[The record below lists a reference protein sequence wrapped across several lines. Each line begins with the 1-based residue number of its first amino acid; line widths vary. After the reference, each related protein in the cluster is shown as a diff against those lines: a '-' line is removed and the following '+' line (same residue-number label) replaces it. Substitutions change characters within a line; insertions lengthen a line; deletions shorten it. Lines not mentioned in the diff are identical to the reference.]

1 MKYLLRSSVRSKIYD
16 IDNFTFGECSGSKT
30 LNDLDQLHHKLE
42 NGLSL
47 EEGFIFDYI
56 DVIDKAEF
64 DKREVV
70 LSNFYNR
77 IGFTIISKFKL
88 SPLSI
93 TLRDILKGF
102 KFLNS
107 KFYDAKVKVR
117 DSFYDFNV
125 LVTPLREFY
134 ECINF
139 EKSRFDLEI
148 TRTGEIVERDIK
160 NDFSTL
166 RELEENRTSQYNQSI
181 TALFQTGVL
190 KSAYRNIDLI
200 YWISHG
206 FLISDRLKE
215 AIEAADLDGVEIR
228 KSPVHFTFADE
239 E

>member
-16 IDNFTFGECSGSKT
+16 IDNFTFGECSGSRT
-30 LNDLDQLHHKLE
+30 LNDLDELHHKLE

-77 IGFTIISKFKL
+77 IGFTIIPEFHL
-88 SPLSI
+88 CPLSN
-93 TLRDILKGF
+93 TFKDILEDF

-107 KFYDAKVKVR
+107 KFYDAKVKVG

-139 EKSRFDLEI
+139 EKSRFDLLKR
-148 TRTGEIVERDIK
+148 RTGETLEKNIKNSFFDIK
-160 NDFSTL
+160 
-166 RELEENRTSQYNQSI
+166 ELEEDGRLRYDFSVKHKFNR
-181 TALFQTGVL
+181 GVL

-239 E
+239 